1 MLSEPTKPTVLSV
14 LERELGQMRLIA
26 ATEEMSLALQRASR
40 SLYVR
45 ETADFACAVADAS
58 GRFVAYPQ
66 GIGVSGFV
74 GLDVSEAVRVVR
86 EREGLE
92 PGDVILTNDPYTSGA
107 LSTHLPDVHAIA
119 PYFEGEEVVGYG
131 WTFIHVSDVGGRVPS
146 SVSVRNDSIFAE
158 GLRIPPVKYVAAG
171 RRVPGV
177 EALLRANSRAAEQN
191 DGDLAAMLA
200 ALDRGR
206 ARVAEVVADH
216 PGGLAQIGEHA
227 RAQTAARA
235 RRALGRLADGGYRFE
250 DYLDNDAV
258 SDLPLRIALRATVA
272 GGTLDLDFTGTD
284 PQVEAALN
292 MVTQGRAHSW
302 VLTRMFALVGTLD
315 PDVPLNGGLMDVVT
329 FRAPEGSVLNAV
341 APAAVGVRH
350 ATVSRVNDVV
360 SGALVQAAP
369 DVLPAASSGLVVPV
383 VFAPRASGPGKN
395 LQVVEPMVGG
405 TGARRGADGIDGRD
419 SGISNLANN
428 PVETVEASIGVRVL
442 RYAVRPDS
450 AGPGRWRGGSGL
462 ELVFEALEPGTLL
475 ARGLERTRFQPWGAA
490 GGGPGACTELI
501 VNEGRDGEQRLVV
514 VDTVPLEVGDTVT
527 LRTAGA
533 GGYGDPFLRAPQAVL
548 ADVLG
553 RLISVGAAARDYG
566 VVVSEGLLDEA
577 ATAALRSAPRD
588 ERAWWG
594 RGAARDR
601 WDAVFDRDLLDHLD
615 VALRGLAPLDRAP
628 RRRALLHEVL
638 TGLPDGFPR
647 TDASAAALTAA
658 RARATTLVEALAGA
672 TPAV

>member
-1 MLSEPTKPTVLSV
+1 MLSV
-14 LERELGQMRLIA
+14 LERELGQTRLVA

-45 ETADFACAVADAS
+45 ETADFACAVADSS
-58 GRFVAYPQ
+58 GRFIAYPQ

-74 GLDVSEAVRVVR
+74 GLDVTEAVRVVR
-86 EREGLE
+86 EREGLA

-119 PYFEGEEVVGYG
+119 PYFEGDEVVGYG

-146 SVSVRNDSIFAE
+146 SVSVRNDSVFAE
-158 GLRIPPVKYVAAG
+158 GLRIPPVKYVEAG
-171 RRVPGV
+171 RRVPAV
-177 EALLRANSRAAEQN
+177 EAFLRANSRAPEQN
-191 DGDLAAMLA
+191 DGDLQAMLA

-206 ARVAEVVADH
+206 ARVAELVADH
-216 PGGLAQIGEHA
+216 PGGLDEIGAHA

-235 RRALGRLADGGYRFE
+235 RRALGRLADGTYRFE

-258 SDLPLRIALRATVA
+258 SDLPLRIAVRATVA
-272 GGTLDLDFTGTD
+272 EGHLDLDFTGTD

-292 MVTQGRAHSW
+292 MVTQGRPHSW
-302 VLTRMFALVGTLD
+302 VLTRLFALVGTLD
-315 PDVPLNGGLMDVVT
+315 PDVPLNGGLMDVVS
-329 FRAPEGSVLNAV
+329 FHAPEGSVLNAV
-341 APAAVGVRH
+341 EPAAVGVRH

-405 TGARRGADGIDGRD
+405 TGGRRGADGLDGRD

-428 PVETVEASIGVRVL
+428 PVETVEAAIGVRVL

-462 ELVFEALEPGTLL
+462 ELEFEALEPGTLL

-490 GGGPGACTELI
+490 GGGPGAVTELLI
-501 VNEGRDGEQRLVV
+501 NRGRADEQRLVV
-514 VDTVPLEVGDTVT
+514 IDTVPLEVGDTVT

-533 GGYGDPFLRAPQAVL
+533 GGYGDPFLRPVEVVL
-548 ADVLG
+548 ADVLAG
-553 RLISVGAAARDYG
+553 LVSAEAAERDYG
-566 VVVSEGLLDEA
+566 VRVTDAAVDEA
-577 ATAALRSAPRD
+577 ATASLRAAPRP
-588 ERAWWG
+588 EVLWWG
-594 RGAARDR
+594 RGAARER
-601 WDAVFDRDLLDHLD
+601 WDAVFSRELLDDLD
-615 VALRGLAPLDRAP
+615 VHLRTLAPLDRAP

-638 TGLPDGFPR
+638 ATLPEAFPR
-647 TDASAAALTAA
+647 GAVDPSLLAEAHAVAA
-658 RARATTLVEALAGA
+658 RLVTAL
-672 TPAV
+672 